1 MKEAW
6 VESGRIQGNQE
17 LAQKYG
23 VSPMAM
29 RLIRSRAGKGE
40 KEIQEYLQGTIEGLA
55 DPFLMKGMQEAVQLI
70 LKKVKDGAAF
80 RIIGDYD
87 IDGVN
92 ATHILVTGLRRIGAQ
107 ADTVI
112 PERLKDGYGLNENL
126 IRDAKAA
133 GIDTIV
139 TCDNGIAAAE
149 EIAFARREGMTVIVT
164 DHHDIPYR
172 EAEGGVRTSVLP
184 PADVILNPKQEG
196 CAYPFKK
203 LCGAA
208 VAWRLVDALYRTKG
222 IPEEETL
229 ALAEFAAVATV
240 GDIMDLQGENR
251 ILVKYGL
258 KRLENT
264 ENPGYRALIT
274 VNGLAG
280 KKLTAYHI
288 GFVIGQGEN
297 RILVKYGLKRLENT
311 ENPGYRAL
319 ITVNGLAGKKLT
331 AYHIGFVIGPCINAS
346 GRLDTAKRALRLLEA
361 GSQREAEELA
371 GDLKALNDS
380 RKELTVKGTEEAV
393 KMIEETELK
402 KDRVLIVYLPDCH
415 ESLAGII
422 AGRIRER
429 YFKPCFVLTD
439 AEEGVKGSGRSIPGY
454 HMFEEMTKVGR
465 LFTKFGGHPMAA
477 GLSLP
482 AENVEIFRREIN
494 ENCRLTEEDLQP
506 KVYYDAVLPVC
517 YAGEQII
524 RELELLEPFGK
535 GNEKPLFAAGGLTVK
550 SARLIG
556 KNQNVMKL
564 ALEDREGNRTEAI
577 RFGEVKEELDYIETK
592 EQVSILY
599 YPEVNEYQGRRNI
612 QLVLEGIR

>member
-1 MKEAW
+1 MMQRKAYCGAFRVRRYRMKEAW
-6 VESGRIQGNQE
+6 VEAGRIQGNQE
-17 LAQKYG
+17 LAQKYA

-29 RLIRSRAGKGE
+29 RLIRSRAGEDE
-40 KEIQEYLQGTIEGLA
+40 KEIREYLQGTIKELS
-55 DPFLMKGMQEAVQLI
+55 DPFLMKGMREAVQLI
-70 LKKVKDGAAF
+70 LQKAKDGAAF

-126 IRDAKAA
+126 IRDAKEA

-149 EIAFARREGMTVIVT
+149 EIAFAKREGMTVIVT

-222 IPEEETL
+222 VPEEETF

-264 ENPGYRALIT
+264 ENPGYRALLA

-280 KKLTAYHI
+280 KKLS
-288 GFVIGQGEN
+288 
-297 RILVKYGLKRLENT
+297 
-311 ENPGYRAL
+311 
-319 ITVNGLAGKKLT
+319 

-361 GSQREAEELA
+361 ETQQEAEELA

-380 RKELTVKGTEEAV
+380 RKELTVKGTEAAV

-482 AENVEIFRREIN
+482 AENVEAFRREIN

-506 KVYYDAVLPVC
+506 KIYYDAVLPVC

-556 KNQNVMKL
+556 KNQNVLKL
-564 ALEDREGNRTEAI
+564 VLEDREGSRAEAV

>member
-29 RLIRSRAGKGE
+29 RLIRSRAGEGE

-264 ENPGYRALIT
+264 ENPGYRAL
-274 VNGLAG
+274 LA
-280 KKLTAYHI
+280 
-288 GFVIGQGEN
+288 
-297 RILVKYGLKRLENT
+297 
-311 ENPGYRAL
+311 
-319 ITVNGLAGKKLT
+319 VNGLAGKKLT

-361 GSQREAEELA
+361 ESQWEAEELA

-564 ALEDREGNRTEAI
+564 ALEDREGNRIEAI